1 MSLYLG
7 SEIFDI
13 YKHPL
18 QGEFSHLFVR
28 QGQWYAG
35 GIGGVSHLAPP
46 PCLRHRSPGP
56 GGVQDQADVP
66 TSLH

>member
-13 YKHPL
+13 HRQPL

-28 QGQWYAG
+28 QGRVASENMIHVLQRTA
-35 GIGGVSHLAPP
+35 VSL
-46 PCLRHRSPGP
+46 CGESPSN
-56 GGVQDQADVP
+56 QDSVAVVE
-66 TSLH
+66 LE